1 MKDKTSLITSKD
13 DLREYLEADRKALG
27 LNNKRPKISQ
37 FVYSFEYSLRHL
49 EYYTN
54 VNSHSPFH
62 KIMRMYWKLRNFVD
76 SIICGFEIP
85 TNVFGKGLSIA
96 HKGTIVVN
104 AKAQVGENCR
114 LHTCVNIGTAP
125 GAGGLAPIIGNNVYI
140 APGAKIWGGIKIGDN
155 VMIGA
160 NSCVG
165 KNFPNDVCIAGAP
178 ARIIKN
184 IGRKEV
190 EEINKQRENQD
201 NNKN

>member
-1 MKDKTSLITSKD
+1 MKNITRLITSKD

-27 LNNKRPKISQ
+27 LNNKRPKLFQ
-37 FVYSFEYSLRHL
+37 FVYRFEYSLRHL

-54 VNSHSPFH
+54 VNSRSPFH
-62 KIMRMYWKLRNFVD
+62 KIMRKYWGLRNFVD

-104 AKAQVGENCR
+104 ANAQVGENCR

-125 GAGGLAPIIGNNVYI
+125 GASGLAPIIGNNVYI
-140 APGAKIWGGIKIGDN
+140 APGVKIWGNINIGDN

-178 ARIIKN
+178 ARIIKTDF
-184 IGRKEV
+184 GTA
-190 EEINKQRENQD
+190 
-201 NNKN
+201 

>member
-1 MKDKTSLITSKD
+1 MSYITRLITSKD
-13 DLREYLEADRKALG
+13 NLREYLEADRKALG
-27 LNNKRPKISQ
+27 LSNKRPKLFQ
-37 FVYSFEYSLRHL
+37 FVYRFEYSLRHL

-54 VNSHSPFH
+54 VNSRSPFH
-62 KIMRMYWKLRNFVD
+62 KIMRKYWGLRNFVD

-104 AKAQVGENCR
+104 ANAQVGENCR

-125 GAGGLAPIIGNNVYI
+125 GASGLAPIIGNNVYI
-140 APGAKIWGGIKIGDN
+140 APGAKIWGNINIGDN
-155 VMIGA
+155 VMVGA

-184 IGRKEV
+184 IGRKKI
-190 EEINKQRENQD
+190 EEINKQREYQD

>member
-1 MKDKTSLITSKD
+1 MKNITRLITSKD

-27 LNNKRPKISQ
+27 LNNKRPKLFQ
-37 FVYSFEYSLRHL
+37 FVYRFEYSLRHL

-54 VNSHSPFH
+54 VNSRSPFH
-62 KIMRMYWKLRNFVD
+62 KIMRKYWGLRNFVD

-104 AKAQVGENCR
+104 ANAQVGENCR

-125 GAGGLAPIIGNNVYI
+125 GASGLAPIIGNNVYI
-140 APGAKIWGGIKIGDN
+140 APGVKIWGNINIGDN

-184 IGRKEV
+184 IGRKKI
-190 EEINKQRENQD
+190 EEINKQREYQD

>member
-1 MKDKTSLITSKD
+1 MKNITRLITSKD

-27 LNNKRPKISQ
+27 LNNKRPKLFQ
-37 FVYSFEYSLRHL
+37 FVYRFEYSLRHL

-54 VNSHSPFH
+54 VNSRSPFH
-62 KIMRMYWKLRNFVD
+62 KIMRKYWGLRNFVD

-96 HKGTIVVN
+96 HKRTIVVN
-104 AKAQVGENCR
+104 ANAQVGENCR

-125 GAGGLAPIIGNNVYI
+125 GASGLAPIIGNNVYI
-140 APGAKIWGGIKIGDN
+140 APGVKIWGNINIGDN

-184 IGRKEV
+184 IGRKKI
-190 EEINKQRENQD
+190 EEINKQREYQD

>member
-1 MKDKTSLITSKD
+1 MKNITRLITSKD

-27 LNNKRPKISQ
+27 LNNKRPKLFQ
-37 FVYSFEYSLRHL
+37 FVYRFEYSLRHL

-54 VNSHSPFH
+54 VNSRSPFH
-62 KIMRMYWKLRNFVD
+62 KIMRKYWGLRNFVD

-104 AKAQVGENCR
+104 ANAAVGENCR

-125 GAGGLAPIIGNNVYI
+125 GASGLAPIIGNNVYI
-140 APGAKIWGGIKIGDN
+140 APGVKNWGNINIGDN

-184 IGRKEV
+184 IGRKKI
-190 EEINKQRENQD
+190 EEINKQREYQD

>member
-1 MKDKTSLITSKD
+1 MSYITRLITSKD

-27 LNNKRPKISQ
+27 LSNKRPKLFQ
-37 FVYSFEYSLRHL
+37 FVYRFKYSLRHL

-54 VNSHSPFH
+54 VNSRSPFH
-62 KIMRMYWKLRNFVD
+62 KIMRKYWGLRNFVD

-104 AKAQVGENCR
+104 ANAQVGENCR

-125 GAGGLAPIIGNNVYI
+125 GASGLAPIIGNNVYI
-140 APGAKIWGGIKIGDN
+140 APGAKIWGNINIGDN
-155 VMIGA
+155 VMVGA

-165 KNFPNDVCIAGAP
+165 KNFPNDVCIAGAL

-184 IGRKEV
+184 IGRKKI
-190 EEINKQRENQD
+190 EEINKQREYQD

>member
-1 MKDKTSLITSKD
+1 MKNITRLITSKD

-27 LNNKRPKISQ
+27 LNNKRPKLFQ
-37 FVYSFEYSLRHL
+37 FVYRFEYSLRHL

-54 VNSHSPFH
+54 VNSRSPFH
-62 KIMRMYWKLRNFVD
+62 KIMRKYWGLRNFVD
-76 SIICGFEIP
+76 SIICGFEIS

-104 AKAQVGENCR
+104 ANAQVGENCR

-125 GAGGLAPIIGNNVYI
+125 GASGLAPIIGNNVNI
-140 APGAKIWGGIKIGDN
+140 APGVKIWGNINIGDN

-184 IGRKEV
+184 IGRKKI
-190 EEINKQRENQD
+190 EEINKQREYQD